1 MLQVMIGR
9 YGRKCRWNNSV
20 RFGGD
25 WVYFKNK
32 QYLVRRMDEEEKDE
46 LSKLTPRER
55 IKRLKEL
62 QEARKK
68 DIAEAE
74 KLIESSE
81 EQAEGD
87 ELADRIEVPDSRIV
101 DISSLFGPEDEVATT
116 KEEVT
121 EENVKY
127 FVQEAYDAA
136 VDAMESGQEV
146 NREAIRDLGSKL
158 QSVKYMH
165 PSDEIAKR
173 AVAAL
178 GIFYEIRKE
187 QDDA

>member
-1 MLQVMIGR
+1 
-9 YGRKCRWNNSV
+9 
-20 RFGGD
+20 
-25 WVYFKNK
+25 
-32 QYLVRRMDEEEKDE
+32 MDEEEKE
-46 LSKLTPRER
+46 KLGKLLPKER
-55 IKRLKEL
+55 IKRLKEI
-62 QEARKK
+62 QEQRKK

-74 KLIESSE
+74 KLIEASE
-81 EQAEGD
+81 EQEAGE
-87 ELADRIEVPDSRIV
+87 ELADRIEVPEPRIV
-101 DISSLFGPEDEVATT
+101 DISSLFGPEDEKEST

-121 EENVKY
+121 EENVEY

-136 VDAMESGQEV
+136 VDAMQSGQEL
-146 NREAIRDLGSKL
+146 NAEAVKDLGSKL

>member
-1 MLQVMIGR
+1 M
-9 YGRKCRWNNSV
+9 N
-20 RFGGD
+20 D
-25 WVYFKNK
+25 
-32 QYLVRRMDEEEKDE
+32 DERDE

-62 QEARKK
+62 QEQRKQ

-81 EQAEGD
+81 DQAEGD
-87 ELADRIEVPDSRIV
+87 ELADRIAVPEPRIV
-101 DISSLFGPEDEVATT
+101 DISSLFSPEDEVIAT
-116 KEEVT
+116 KEDVT
-121 EENVKY
+121 ADNVEY
-127 FVQEAYDAA
+127 FVQEAYAA
-136 VDAMESGQEV
+136 ALGARESGQEL
-146 NREAIRDLGSKL
+146 NAEAVKDLGSKL

-187 QDDA
+187 QDDS